1 MSREPDQGMTL
12 RELRRMVRRE
22 RSSGSAAGAYTFI
35 FVLVLLLVAST
46 LGLVG
51 LDDQPAF
58 LGTSLGQGGVSTA
71 VATPI
76 EPGTPGMST
85 PSRRAPAKALSLPAA
100 AASRAT
106 VFIFSEPSGA
116 RVYLGERLIGQ
127 TNLQWEIP
135 ASAAR
140 VTLRFELDGHHP
152 AERTF
157 SPATEHQLR
166 ITLEPVP
173 APPAPRPP
181 NEAPTVAPPPEKK
194 PAERSIYETL

>member
-1 MSREPDQGMTL
+1 MSAEPQQGMTV
-12 RELRRMVRRE
+12 RELRRMIRRE
-22 RSSGSAAGAYTFI
+22 RSSGSAAGAYV
-35 FVLVLLLVAST
+35 FVAVLLLLLVVSAM
-46 LGLVG
+46 GLVG

-71 VATPI
+71 VVTPVD
-76 EPGTPGMST
+76 PGAQGMST
-85 PSRRAPAKALSLPAA
+85 PSRRAPAKVLSLPAA

-135 ASAAR
+135 ASAAQ

-152 AERTF
+152 AEQTF
-157 SPATEHQLR
+157 SPATERQLR
-166 ITLEPVP
+166 VTLRPV
-173 APPAPRPP
+173 PAPRPP
-181 NEAPTVAPPPEKK
+181 VEAPPVAPSPEEK